1 MRKEKLSTRIL
12 SLLLVALTIV
22 GIFPSAI
29 MTARAGDHIPPP
41 DAPAFTITKLEG
53 ANDDGTLKNPPSVP
67 DQIRLDKY
75 YKVGNDSGEYGR
87 YYVQS
92 MGTTVSHFT
101 CDYDLGENNIVKGFC
116 TEYGKH
122 VGAEYENKYWN
133 NPEKVTTAHYSEEM
147 IRFLDYYAYQQTLHK
162 EVHEVYFPEF
172 GECNPDLDQKIRN
185 GELDS
190 PYADRK
196 STRLNS
202 SHIH

>member
-1 MRKEKLSTRIL
+1 
-12 SLLLVALTIV
+12 
-22 GIFPSAI
+22 
-29 MTARAGDHIPPP
+29 
-41 DAPAFTITKLEG
+41 
-53 ANDDGTLKNPPSVP
+53 
-67 DQIRLDKY
+67 
-75 YKVGNDSGEYGR
+75 
-87 YYVQS
+87 

-190 PYADRK
+190 PYADKFKYDQGWTQAAIDETANQVQLFVWAAMKDGPAFKPFSDSYYRAQANLDRVALCK
-196 STRLNS
+196 SFGVTITAEIGRA
-202 SHIH
+202 HV